1 MLYSLVA
8 AVVILAFFNAL
19 IVPYMVIRYF
29 LQGYNVNAEA
39 KVTVP
44 SVKNIVKT
52 ADRPKIDEKTAALL
66 RNIDRYDGTSGGQE
80 AIK

>member
-19 IVPYMVIRYF
+19 IVPFIVVQYF
-29 LQGYNVNAEA
+29 LKGYNINAEV

-44 SVKNIVKT
+44 TVKNIVKRT
-52 ADRPKIDEKTAALL
+52 EKPKIDEKTAALL

-80 AIK
+80 VI

>member
-19 IVPYMVIRYF
+19 IVPFIVVQYF
-29 LQGYNVNAEA
+29 LKGYNINAEV

-44 SVKNIVKT
+44 TVKNIVKRT
-52 ADRPKIDEKTAALL
+52 KKPKIDEKTAALL

-80 AIK
+80 VI

>member
-19 IVPYMVIRYF
+19 IVPVIVVQYF
-29 LQGYNVNAEA
+29 LKGYNINAEV

-44 SVKNIVKT
+44 TVKNIVKRT
-52 ADRPKIDEKTAALL
+52 KKPKIDEKTAALL

-80 AIK
+80 VI

>member
-8 AVVILAFFNAL
+8 AVVILAFFNSL
-19 IVPYMVIRYF
+19 IVPVIVVQYF
-29 LQGYNVNAEA
+29 LKGYNINAEM

-44 SVKNIVKT
+44 TVKNIVKRT
-52 ADRPKIDEKTAALL
+52 KKPKIDEKTAALL

-80 AIK
+80 VI

>member
-19 IVPYMVIRYF
+19 IVPFIVIQYF
-29 LQGYNVNAEA
+29 LKGYNINAEV

-44 SVKNIVKT
+44 TVKKIEKRT
-52 ADRPKIDEKTAALL
+52 EKPKIDEKTAALL

-80 AIK
+80 VI

>member
-8 AVVILAFFNAL
+8 AVVILAFFNSL
-19 IVPYMVIRYF
+19 IVPFIVVQYF
-29 LQGYNVNAEA
+29 LKGYNINAEV

-44 SVKNIVKT
+44 TVKNIVKRT
-52 ADRPKIDEKTAALL
+52 KKPKIDEKTAALL

-80 AIK
+80 VI

>member
-19 IVPYMVIRYF
+19 IVQFIVVQYF
-29 LQGYNVNAEA
+29 LKGYNINAEV

-44 SVKNIVKT
+44 TVKNIVKRT
-52 ADRPKIDEKTAALL
+52 KKPKIDEKTAALL

-80 AIK
+80 VI

>member
-8 AVVILAFFNAL
+8 AVVILAFFNSL
-19 IVPYMVIRYF
+19 IVPFIFVQY
-29 LQGYNVNAEA
+29 LQKGYNNNAEV

-44 SVKNIVKT
+44 TVKNIVKRT
-52 ADRPKIDEKTAALL
+52 KKPKIDEKTAALL

-80 AIK
+80 VI

>member
-19 IVPYMVIRYF
+19 IVPFLVIQYF
-29 LQGYNVNAEA
+29 LKGYNINAD
-39 KVTVP
+39 VPVIVPTV
-44 SVKNIVKT
+44 KDIVKKT
-52 ADRPKIDEKTAALL
+52 EKPKVDEKTAMLL

-80 AIK
+80 VI

>member
-19 IVPYMVIRYF
+19 IVPFIVVQYF
-29 LQGYNVNAEA
+29 LKGYNINSEV

-44 SVKNIVKT
+44 TVKNIVKRT
-52 ADRPKIDEKTAALL
+52 KKPKIDEKTAALL

-80 AIK
+80 VI

>member
-19 IVPYMVIRYF
+19 IVPFIVVQYF
-29 LQGYNVNAEA
+29 LKGYNINAEV

-44 SVKNIVKT
+44 TVKNIVKRT
-52 ADRPKIDEKTAALL
+52 EKPKIDEKPAAL
-66 RNIDRYDGTSGGQE
+66 
-80 AIK
+80 

>member
-19 IVPYMVIRYF
+19 IVPFIVVQYF
-29 LQGYNVNAEA
+29 LKGYNINAEM

-44 SVKNIVKT
+44 TVKNIVKRT
-52 ADRPKIDEKTAALL
+52 KKPKIDEKTAALL

-80 AIK
+80 VI

>member
-19 IVPYMVIRYF
+19 IVPFIVVQYF
-29 LQGYNVNAEA
+29 LKGYNINAEM

-44 SVKNIVKT
+44 TVKNIVKRT
-52 ADRPKIDEKTAALL
+52 KKPKIDEKTAALL
-66 RNIDRYDGTSGGQE
+66 RNIDRYDGTSGG
-80 AIK
+80 

>member
-19 IVPYMVIRYF
+19 IVPFIVVQYF
-29 LQGYNVNAEA
+29 LKGYNINSEM

-44 SVKNIVKT
+44 TVKNIVKRT
-52 ADRPKIDEKTAALL
+52 KKPKIDEKTAALL

-80 AIK
+80 VI

>member
-19 IVPYMVIRYF
+19 IVPFIVVQYF
-29 LQGYNVNAEA
+29 LKGYNINVEV

-44 SVKNIVKT
+44 TVKNIVKRT
-52 ADRPKIDEKTAALL
+52 KKPKIDEKTAALL

-80 AIK
+80 VI

>member
-19 IVPYMVIRYF
+19 IVPFIVVQYF
-29 LQGYNVNAEA
+29 LKGYNINAEV
-39 KVTVP
+39 KVTVQT
-44 SVKNIVKT
+44 VKNIVKRT
-52 ADRPKIDEKTAALL
+52 KKPKIDEKTAALL

-80 AIK
+80 VI

>member
-19 IVPYMVIRYF
+19 IVPFIVVQYF
-29 LQGYNVNAEA
+29 LKGYNINAEV

-44 SVKNIVKT
+44 TVKNIVKRT
-52 ADRPKIDEKTAALL
+52 EKPKIDEKTAALL
-66 RNIDRYDGTSGGQE
+66 RNIDRYDGTSAGQE
-80 AIK
+80 VI

>member
-19 IVPYMVIRYF
+19 IVPFIVVQYF
-29 LQGYNVNAEA
+29 LRGYNINAEV

-44 SVKNIVKT
+44 TVKNIVKRT
-52 ADRPKIDEKTAALL
+52 EKPKIDEKTAALL

-80 AIK
+80 VI

>member
-19 IVPYMVIRYF
+19 IVPFIVVQYF
-29 LQGYNVNAEA
+29 QKGYNINADM
-39 KVTVP
+39 KVTVTTM
-44 SVKNIVKT
+44 KNIVKRT
-52 ADRPKIDEKTAALL
+52 KKPKIDEKTAALL

-80 AIK
+80 VI